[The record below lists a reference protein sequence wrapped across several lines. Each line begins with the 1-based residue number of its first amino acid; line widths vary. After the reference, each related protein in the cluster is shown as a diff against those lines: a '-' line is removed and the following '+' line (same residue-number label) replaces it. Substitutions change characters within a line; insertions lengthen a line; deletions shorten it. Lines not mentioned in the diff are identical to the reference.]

1 MFYAHFVL
9 SKKGP
14 LARIWLAAHW
24 DKKLTKAHVFETN
37 IDSSVEAIMQPKV
50 KLALRTS
57 GHLLLGVVRIY
68 SRKAKYLLADCN
80 EAFVKIKMAF
90 RPGVV
95 DLPEENREAAITAI
109 TLQENFHD
117 FDTTLADLNDLDV
130 QAQFSV
136 NQSRPEEITMREDLA
151 NITFVGD
158 DGFGVMEGFGG
169 EMDEDEIC
177 LIIFG
182 SKGCDNC
189 DLTWDE
195 LFDIDFFLTKVPK
208 QTHKQPSKCVST
220 THSTSFSQDS
230 TCTCDIISSPSKN
243 KCSCSL
249 DYLNKKKHMEST
261 TLVPKPRIV
270 KLDSGIG
277 MDSDPGHSDFSD
289 GESDYDVDCACE
301 SESNVENS
309 PGLSK
314 SSQSQHKRLRIST
327 SSQGDV
333 DVGGFDEREILR
345 DATNL
350 EDSLYKQPDISNHQ
364 PMEEKEKT
372 LNENATEKPINMDV
386 DLEAPVTDDGF
397 GGAVDG
403 GFMDADDDDDDD
415 NDDGGFGGG
424 VDQEFFG
431 DDFMNSGGLFEDAPM
446 ADVTMPAPVEV
457 EGPVPE
463 KAPEPVGSESIQPE
477 AEPVPPQQTT
487 VVATEQTTLINNEE
501 EAFALPPLDATIVQG
516 VSEKKGKRKR
526 KLIVDE
532 QKGIPSETM
541 KLQLSDTSD
550 VISTLDLAPPT
561 KKLMH
566 WKETGGVEK
575 LFSLPG
581 RTISSRAA
589 SKLFGRNLITRQV
602 KEEEYEDEEKIVLES
617 PEIVR
622 EEDKTVHNKTKPR
635 VEDISTIMEEPSILE
650 ASNVSARSRRSEKP
664 RTPAPIPVPE
674 PEKSTVEEPANT
686 TDIFSNTF
694 TEAVVDMPADPL
706 ALNAQLDP
714 YDQDPPSIAPFSVPP
729 PSVPPPSVGP
739 PPSEPPPVAPTFSI
753 EGDLETEAMPENEE
767 QEELRWTK
775 RTQKMQHSLDIGFR
789 YKNPLGFKEMSRN
802 LNRKQAAARFYTLL
816 VLKKYQ
822 AVEVDQ
828 PEEFGDIYIRKGP
841 QFGIAC

>member
-151 NITFVGD
+151 SIAFVGD
-158 DGFGVMEGFGG
+158 DGF
-169 EMDEDEIC
+169 
-177 LIIFG
+177 
-182 SKGCDNC
+182 
-189 DLTWDE
+189 
-195 LFDIDFFLTKVPK
+195 
-208 QTHKQPSKCVST
+208 
-220 THSTSFSQDS
+220 
-230 TCTCDIISSPSKN
+230 
-243 KCSCSL
+243 
-249 DYLNKKKHMEST
+249 
-261 TLVPKPRIV
+261 
-270 KLDSGIG
+270 
-277 MDSDPGHSDFSD
+277 
-289 GESDYDVDCACE
+289 
-301 SESNVENS
+301 
-309 PGLSK
+309 
-314 SSQSQHKRLRIST
+314 
-327 SSQGDV
+327 GDV

-364 PMEEKEKT
+364 PVEEKEKT
-372 LNENATEKPINMDV
+372 LNENATEKPIDMDV

-463 KAPEPVGSESIQPE
+463 KAPEPVGPESIQPTE
-477 AEPVPPQQTT
+477 AEPVAPQQTT

-602 KEEEYEDEEKIVLES
+602 KEEEHEDEEKIVLES

-635 VEDISTIMEEPSILE
+635 VEDISTILEEPSILE
-650 ASNVSARSRRSEKP
+650 VSNASARSRRSEKP
-664 RTPAPIPVPE
+664 RTPAPVPE

-739 PPSEPPPVAPTFSI
+739 PPSEPPPIAPSFSI